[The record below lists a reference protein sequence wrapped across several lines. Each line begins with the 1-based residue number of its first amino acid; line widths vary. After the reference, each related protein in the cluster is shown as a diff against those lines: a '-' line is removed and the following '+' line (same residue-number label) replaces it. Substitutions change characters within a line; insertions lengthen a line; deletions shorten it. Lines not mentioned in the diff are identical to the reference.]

1 VTTVAGQSVVT
12 NNERLTI
19 LFLVQGLEIGG
30 AERQLVTL
38 ARGLRRRGHRV
49 IVVPFY
55 EGGPL
60 RQGLIAERVEIL
72 DLKKAG
78 RWDVVPFVFRL
89 LRTIRVVKP
98 EVIYS
103 FLTVPNILLAA
114 IKLLIPG
121 GGTAWGIRSAGM
133 DLSRYDRVIRLT
145 YLVER
150 ILAWLP
156 DKIIVNSRAAMSFF
170 ESQGYPADR
179 LVAVPNGIDTDYFF
193 FEECGRHDQREAW
206 GFEKDDFVLGFS
218 ARLDPIKDHET
229 FIEAVSICKKTN
241 SRLKFV
247 CAGGGPKNRTKNLKE
262 LTEKLNLERDLIWAG
277 ELKDMRGFYSAC
289 DAITLTSYSESFP
302 NGIAEAMAC
311 ELPPV
316 STDVGDCRWIVG
328 DAGIIVPP
336 KEPEALAQAWLQ
348 LASETKEKHVL
359 RGEKSRQRILDN
371 FSQDTMIAESER
383 VLLKIAQ
390 KG

>member
-1 VTTVAGQSVVT
+1 MTTVAGQSVVT

-121 GGTAWGIRSAGM
+121 A
-133 DLSRYDRVIRLT
+133 
-145 YLVER
+145 
-150 ILAWLP
+150 
-156 DKIIVNSRAAMSFF
+156 
-170 ESQGYPADR
+170 
-179 LVAVPNGIDTDYFF
+179 
-193 FEECGRHDQREAW
+193 
-206 GFEKDDFVLGFS
+206 
-218 ARLDPIKDHET
+218 ARLGGYVLQEW
-229 FIEAVSICKKTN
+229 ICPGMIA
-241 SRLKFV
+241 SFAL
-247 CAGGGPKNRTKNLKE
+247 
-262 LTEKLNLERDLIWAG
+262 LIWLSVYWLGCQIKLLSIQERRCRFSKA
-277 ELKDMRGFYSAC
+277 RG
-289 DAITLTSYSESFP
+289 IQQT
-302 NGIAEAMAC
+302 G
-311 ELPPV
+311 
-316 STDVGDCRWIVG
+316 
-328 DAGIIVPP
+328 
-336 KEPEALAQAWLQ
+336 
-348 LASETKEKHVL
+348 
-359 RGEKSRQRILDN
+359 
-371 FSQDTMIAESER
+371 
-383 VLLKIAQ
+383 
-390 KG
+390 